1 MGVNARCL
9 SNVYRDGDDWDLEP
23 VYVWTGEVSRFN
35 VGELTDHG
43 IVRTVLDQTRTWG
56 DCSTDGEKTL
66 SLYTILTLYLVA
78 RRTCSIDHSA
88 KVSGNQR
95 GAVLYWRCAP
105 LRPLVCSDGNFGEAP
120 NVPILMEEHI
130 H

>member
-1 MGVNARCL
+1 M
-9 SNVYRDGDDWDLEP
+9 RDVSRTFIATEMIGTWKP

-56 DCSTDGEKTL
+56 DCSTHGEKTL

-88 KVSGNQR
+88 RYPGISEALYCT
-95 GAVLYWRCAP
+95 GAVPPYAR
-105 LRPLVCSDGNFGEAP
+105 SS
-120 NVPILMEEHI
+120 VPMETLARRRTCQS
-130 H
+130 